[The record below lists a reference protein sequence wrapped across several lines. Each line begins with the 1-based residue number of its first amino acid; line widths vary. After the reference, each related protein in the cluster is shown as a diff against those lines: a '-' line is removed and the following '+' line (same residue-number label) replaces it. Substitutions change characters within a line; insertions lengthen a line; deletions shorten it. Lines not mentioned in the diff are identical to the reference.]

1 MSRVST
7 PSSAMTA
14 AALRVCV
21 HLRGVRP
28 EDAVEGEGFP
38 LALLVDHL
46 HLVQPHGA
54 VAGARRHLLAGLQ
67 AGADATV
74 HADGAAQLLQ
84 LMHPRAHPRHPPST
98 WSQSGIDAPVGLEP
112 KRFPQLSLSSVLPRP
127 LSLATSP
134 RLPAPVPAST
144 SLRLVVGARL
154 VSKTHGPPP
163 SARTYLVEHE
173 AVLLLHLIKQHPPLQ
188 HFLHGLPLR
197 HTRRQQL
204 IAHHRAARHAPL
216 QRAQLCA
223 RVRAPAQ
230 VVRDDSKGGSE
241 RLASNLAAKLE
252 RLQRLASSGSRCAG
266 SAYLVA

>member
-1 MSRVST
+1 M
-7 PSSAMTA
+7 
-14 AALRVCV
+14 
-21 HLRGVRP
+21 
-28 EDAVEGEGFP
+28 
-38 LALLVDHL
+38 
-46 HLVQPHGA
+46 
-54 VAGARRHLLAGLQ
+54 
-67 AGADATV
+67 
-74 HADGAAQLLQ
+74 
-84 LMHPRAHPRHPPST
+84 
-98 WSQSGIDAPVGLEP
+98 EP
-112 KRFPQLSLSSVLPRP
+112 KWYRCTGWVGTQTLSLPQLSLSSVLPRP

-154 VSKTHGPPP
+154 VSKTQPP